1 MCTNSYRY
9 VGERYCPR
17 NQNHSL
23 HISQRSH
30 KFYLFTKPFNSDW
43 LKKKNVLSVQSKMKR
58 CGDRISMC
66 VFRWSDFWT
75 ESTDVQKVTVYFPCK
90 FQWKRGCFH
99 TCAHVHISCPWVK
112 LKHVLYVHCYF
123 LLDHQ
128 NQVSLAV
135 TSSMCTCAHK
145 NLGIH
150 SVIFDVP
157 YVHIFHRSFGKNE
170 QIACWIFFLWSV
182 HMCTKRE
189 KTFPISMYFL
199 SIFSLS
205 VIHRRPLKKKWTPD
219 MLCTCA
225 HR

>member
-30 KFYLFTKPFNSDW
+30 KFYLFTKPFNSDR
-43 LKKKNVLSVQSKMKR
+43 LKKKNVLSVQSKMKW
-58 CGDRISMC
+58 CDDRISMS
-66 VFRWSDFWT
+66 VFTWSDFWT

-99 TCAHVHISCPWVK
+99 TCAHVHT
-112 LKHVLYVHCYF
+112 
-123 LLDHQ
+123 Q
-128 NQVSLAV
+128 NLA
-135 TSSMCTCAHK
+135 
-145 NLGIH
+145 IH